1 MKTGRG
7 IYEYTPERIQSSS
20 GAGRKAGSGAQDPRR
35 TLDTMFLTGR
45 CAMHWIRIL
54 TAAGVLAASAVVQA
68 QPVMKLASATI
79 NDVQHEWLRK
89 FEAGMKA
96 RVGDRVK
103 IEIYPASQLGAIPRM
118 VEGVVTG
125 TIEAFVTPY
134 SFLVGTEP
142 RYQVFDAIGV
152 FEGPAHLNRVL
163 NDPQFRPRALALGE
177 AKGLKGIGQFYNSPV
192 IVLSKKPI
200 RTLADFKGQK
210 IRVFATPLQI
220 EPMKL
225 LGATPVPMALGEVM
239 PALQS
244 GTIDGLLAGIPVL
257 TAMKFYD
264 AAKSVTEIHP
274 AIVVSTL
281 VANKRWFDA
290 CPGPPRSSTPAPGG
304 PRHSVRVGDRRAR
317 ERRLDREQRSA
328 PQAPR
333 PGAGEDDGA
342 AEEPRH
348 ADPVAE
354 PAGEAGVRRVAQG
367 CRAGEVG
374 APNAWVPSR
383 DSRRVRAPRR
393 RNCPSG

>member
-1 MKTGRG
+1 MR
-7 IYEYTPERIQSSS
+7 
-20 GAGRKAGSGAQDPRR
+20 
-35 TLDTMFLTGR
+35 
-45 CAMHWIRIL
+45 WIRIL
-54 TAAGVLAASAVVQA
+54 TAAGVLVAASAAVQA

-225 LGATPVPMALGEVM
+225 LGSTPVPMALGEVM

-264 AAKSVTEIHP
+264 AAKSITEIHP

-290 CPGPPRSSTPAPGG
+290 LPKDVQAAILDTGMQVDKEAFGFASVIVERANSGWTANGGQLLKLPTPEQAKMMAELKSLGTQILSQNPQVK
-304 PRHSVRVGDRRAR
+304 PEYDELVRVADR
-317 ERRLDREQRSA
+317 
-328 PQAPR
+328 
-333 PGAGEDDGA
+333 
-342 AEEPRH
+342 
-348 ADPVAE
+348 VK
-354 PAGEAGVRRVAQG
+354 
-367 CRAGEVG
+367 
-374 APNAWVPSR
+374 
-383 DSRRVRAPRR
+383 
-393 RNCPSG
+393 

>member
-1 MKTGRG
+1 MHG
-7 IYEYTPERIQSSS
+7 I
-20 GAGRKAGSGAQDPRR
+20 K
-35 TLDTMFLTGR
+35 LLV
-45 CAMHWIRIL
+45 
-54 TAAGVLAASAVVQA
+54 AAALVWPLAALA
-68 QPVMKLASATI
+68 QPAMKLASATI

-96 RVGDRVK
+96 RVGDKLK

-163 NDPQFRPRALALGE
+163 NDPQFRARSLALGE
-177 AKGLKGIGQFYNSPV
+177 AKGLKGVGHFYNSPV
-192 IVLSKKPI
+192 IVLSRKPI

-264 AAKSVTEIHP
+264 AAKTITEIHP
-274 AIVVSTL
+274 SIVVSTL
-281 VANKRWFDA
+281 VANKRWLD
-290 CPGPPRSSTPAPGG
+290 GLPPDVRAAIADVGTEVDKEAFGFASVIVERANGGWTANGGQLVKLPPA
-304 PRHSVRVGDRRAR
+304 
-317 ERRLDREQRSA
+317 EQA
-328 PQAPR
+328 KMM
-333 PGAGEDDGA
+333 
-342 AEEPRH
+342 AELKALGTQILSQSP
-348 ADPVAE
+348 PVKAE
-354 PAGEAGVRRVAQG
+354 YDELLRVA
-367 CRAGEVG
+367 
-374 APNAWVPSR
+374 N
-383 DSRRVRAPRR
+383 RVK
-393 RNCPSG
+393 